1 MWYWLFWLILE
12 SVPSVFHGVMR
23 LWDPVF
29 FVVLKMWEQGPCTDV
44 RRQIVL
50 KWIWVFQGVV
60 AIGKKFLRFIGIVEG
75 LRIELSVRAHTWPP
89 WSRRASIVG
98 KGIGVSLISLLN
110 LLPLRYPKISMDS
123 HFYEFIILKQEVKL
137 DGWLKTLLM
146 YSRLFIV
153 CLKQAEKITL
163 YSFNENK

>member
-60 AIGKKFLRFIGIVEG
+60 AIGKKFLRFIDIVEG

-89 WSRRASIVG
+89 WSRRASSQHRG
-98 KGIGVSLISLLN
+98 K
-110 LLPLRYPKISMDS
+110 RYWGESDFLKEFTAIKIPKNQHGFSFWWIYYLETGSQTRWLTEDPFNVFKTIHSMS
-123 HFYEFIILKQEVKL
+123 
-137 DGWLKTLLM
+137 KTSRNN
-146 YSRLFIV
+146 YSV
-153 CLKQAEKITL
+153 
-163 YSFNENK
+163 